1 MEKKKNNNKYNKNKI
16 EYRNVI
22 NIIKNNCICLLYVFF
37 FFTFDVNYI
46 FYLMVNAFTMLGA
59 TIYFRHVSNIIQH
72 HYDLFIINKEN
83 GNYYRM
89 NWYKRIFLY
98 NTCQYINVIIN
109 NITNKTKCPL
119 KKHNIFIYENIY
131 IHNTQKKRKI

>member
-1 MEKKKNNNKYNKNKI
+1 MKILIKI
-16 EYRNVI
+16 EI
-22 NIIKNNCICLLYVFF
+22 NICC
-37 FFTFDVNYI
+37 
-46 FYLMVNAFTMLGA
+46 
-59 TIYFRHVSNIIQH
+59 IIQSNTRIKEAIFFSYVLLACLYH
-72 HYDLFIINKEN
+72 ENFNNMFNKEN

>member
-1 MEKKKNNNKYNKNKI
+1 
-16 EYRNVI
+16 
-22 NIIKNNCICLLYVFF
+22 
-37 FFTFDVNYI
+37 
-46 FYLMVNAFTMLGA
+46 MVNAFTMLGA

-119 KKHNIFIYENIY
+119 KKHNIFIKKKKKNKIYENIY

>member
-1 MEKKKNNNKYNKNKI
+1 MKILIKIEINICCIIQSNTRSNINGKKKNNNKYNKNKI
-16 EYRNVI
+16 EYRNYHE
-22 NIIKNNCICLLYVFF
+22 NFNNMFVE
-37 FFTFDVNYI
+37 
-46 FYLMVNAFTMLGA
+46 
-59 TIYFRHVSNIIQH
+59 
-72 HYDLFIINKEN
+72 NKEN

-119 KKHNIFIYENIY
+119 KKHNIFIKKKKKNKIYENIY